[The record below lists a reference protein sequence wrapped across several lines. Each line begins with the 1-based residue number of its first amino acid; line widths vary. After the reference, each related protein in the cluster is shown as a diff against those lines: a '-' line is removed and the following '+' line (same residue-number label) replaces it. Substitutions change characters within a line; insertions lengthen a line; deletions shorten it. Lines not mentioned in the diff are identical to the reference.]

1 MALLCV
7 AEKWDGREREG
18 GKRKEVRNAG
28 GCKKPE
34 LQVEKSPPPPN
45 ETENGIE
52 ISCEVHTFLTT
63 QVECLH
69 RHTPLSIVSPFFQE
83 DTRLCTLKWIFSRK
97 RKAQKRAWLL
107 APRKKHF
114 LDQSHRWLSGSGYKN
129 NCYEGKRAFS
139 LRVALVFHFLG
150 K

>member
-1 MALLCV
+1 MG
-7 AEKWDGREREG
+7 WQ
-18 GKRKEVRNAG
+18 GKRG
-28 GCKKPE
+28 GE
-34 LQVEKSPPPPN
+34 TEGSEKRGRMQKTGIASGEIPPPPN

>member
-1 MALLCV
+1 MAGK
-7 AEKWDGREREG
+7 EKGGTEGSEKRGRMQ
-18 GKRKEVRNAG
+18 KNRN
-28 GCKKPE
+28 CKWRN
-34 LQVEKSPPPPN
+34 PPPN

-97 RKAQKRAWLL
+97 RKAQKGTWLL

-139 LRVALVFHFLG
+139 SRAALVCISLENELSLFL
-150 K
+150 